1 MRKELR
7 RAARAMGVTR
17 IARVTGLDRAGVE
30 VACSVRPGGHVLQ
43 IANGKGERAEDA
55 ELGALCEAAE
65 LWGAERV
72 DPAILVHATARELG
86 GRALDPADLPGA
98 PGATRL
104 LEARIAWRPA
114 RDLFTGAELLV
125 PAQAAHCP
133 PAGVPLGPVGLRWS
147 SNGMGAH
154 PDPRRALAHALLE
167 AAERDGLSRA
177 LPHGWT
183 RVALRRR
190 KIDPASLP
198 RRTARLVERL
208 SAAGFAAHLFDL
220 GPGPGWLDL
229 PLAAALLAD
238 REEGPLPLTAGY
250 ACAERADDALAAALL
265 EAAQSRLTD
274 VHGAREDIAAL
285 DRGAALGLAREAALA
300 GATVDASVVASRDAL
315 PLLERFRRA
324 GFSRAA
330 AVELAPAGF
339 PLAIVKVLVP
349 RMRVSEL
356 L

>member
-17 IARVTGLDRAGVE
+17 IARVTGLDRTGVE
-30 VACSVRPGGHVLQ
+30 VACAVRPGGHVLQ
-43 IANGKGERAEDA
+43 IANGKGERAGDA

-72 DPAILVHATARELG
+72 DPAILLHATARELG
-86 GRALDPADLPGA
+86 GGALDPACLPGE
-98 PGATRL
+98 PGATAL
-104 LEARIAWRPA
+104 LEGRIAWRPA
-114 RDLFTGAELLV
+114 RDLFTGGELFV

-154 PDPRRALAHALLE
+154 PDPQRALAHALLE
-167 AAERDGLSRA
+167 AAERDGLARA

-183 RVALRRR
+183 RAALRRR
-190 KIDPASLP
+190 KIDRRSLP
-198 RRTARLVERL
+198 SRTARLVERF

-229 PLAAALLAD
+229 PLAGALLSD

-250 ACAERADDALAAALL
+250 ACAERVDDALAAALL

-274 VHGAREDIAAL
+274 VHGAREDVAAP

-300 GATVDASVVASRDAL
+300 VSAVDARSLSSRDAL
-315 PLLERFRRA
+315 PLLERFRRG

-330 AVELAPAGF
+330 AVDLAPAGF

-349 RMRVSEL
+349 RMRLSEL

>member
-1 MRKELR
+1 MRKELL

-30 VACSVRPGGHVLQ
+30 VACAVRPGGHVLQ
-43 IANGKGERAEDA
+43 IATGKGERARDA

-72 DPAILVHATARELG
+72 DPAILLHATARELG
-86 GRALDPADLPGA
+86 GLALDPARLPAEPGA
-98 PGATRL
+98 AAL

-167 AAERDGLSRA
+167 AAERDGLARA
-177 LPHGWT
+177 LPRGWT
-183 RVALRRR
+183 RAALRRR
-190 KIDPASLP
+190 KVDPASLP
-198 RRTARLVERL
+198 RRTAQLVAQF
-208 SAAGFAAHLFDL
+208 SAAGFAVHLFDL

-229 PLAAALLAD
+229 PLAGALLSD

-250 ACAERADDALAAALL
+250 ACAERPDDALAAALL

-274 VHGAREDIAAL
+274 VHGAREDVAAL

-300 GATVDASVVASRDAL
+300 VATVDAKSLTSRDAL
-315 PLLERFRRA
+315 PLLERFRRG

-349 RMRVSEL
+349 RMRLSEL